1 MWIKKALL
9 CVMAMLILW
18 STAFAQDLTDEE
30 IKRRALLLKNEIVG
44 DPNSKGS
51 LNMVKP
57 FQPIKMN
64 SSSLKEKDSSFYED
78 IGIEAE
84 LIEEITQR
92 SGHTMRFE
100 DNDGHLITL
109 VFKCYNYEQCFV
121 FETDDQ
127 GDEYLID
134 VVYGSYA
141 GSYSADLVELAG
153 GRYLLINVH
162 GHGTGTM
169 RNWTAWYNLETRRV
183 ELYTLR
189 EAYES
194 YYPVTVKLVT
204 KTNVDHALTRN
215 GRNAGTSE
223 LITYTY
229 TTVYTSFNESRNEF
243 ETVLDD
249 DCTVRVY
256 RSYEGGLVLEGERV
270 FDSYTP
276 AVLEQMSSDE
286 LLNNEWQLVMD
297 GEEVFKTDAL
307 NDNRSD
313 DGMELVNKIAQ
324 ALPIAKVANT
334 TWVNVRLEGRKNSAA
349 IASVDAGES
358 VYVISENNGFE
369 NGWTY
374 VLVMT
379 EEQAPLIGYIWHS
392 FLEPVQ

>member
-1 MWIKKALL
+1 MWMKKALL

-64 SSSLKEKDSSFYED
+64 SSSLKEKDSSFYEG
-78 IGIEAE
+78 IGIETE

-92 SGHTMRFE
+92 SGHIMRLE

-109 VFKCYNYEQCFV
+109 VFKCYNNEQCFV
-121 FETDDQ
+121 FETNDQ
-127 GDEYLID
+127 GVEYLID
-134 VVYGSYA
+134 VVYGSHT
-141 GSYSADLVELAG
+141 GSYAADLVEMAG
-153 GRYLLINVH
+153 GRYLLINIH

-183 ELYTLR
+183 EMYTLR

-194 YYPVTVKLVT
+194 YYPVAVTLVT
-204 KTNVDHALTRN
+204 KTNVDHALARN
-215 GRNAGTSE
+215 GRDAETSE

-229 TTVYTSFNESRNEF
+229 TTVYTSLNESRDEF

-256 RSYEGGLVLEGERV
+256 RSYEGGLVLVGERV
-270 FDSYTP
+270 FDFHAPS
-276 AVLEQMSSDE
+276 VLEQMRGDE
-286 LLNNEWQLVMD
+286 LLSNDWQLVMD

-307 NDNRSD
+307 EDHRSLD
-313 DGMELVNKIAQ
+313 EMELVNKIAQ
-324 ALPIAKVANT
+324 ELPAAKVANT
-334 TWVNVRLEGRKNSAA
+334 TWVNVRLEGRKDSAA
-349 IASVDAGES
+349 IASVNAGEQ

-374 VLVMT
+374 VLVMN
-379 EEQAPLIGYIWHS
+379 EGQEPLVGYIWHS
-392 FLEPVQ
+392 FLEPIP

>member
-1 MWIKKALL
+1 MWIRKALL

-30 IKRRALLLKNEIVG
+30 IERRALLLKNEIAG

-64 SSSLKEKDSSFYED
+64 SSSLKEKDSSFYEG
-78 IGIEAE
+78 IGIETE

-92 SGHTMRFE
+92 SGHIMRLE

-109 VFKCYNYEQCFV
+109 VFKCYNNEQCFV
-121 FETDDQ
+121 FETNDQ
-127 GDEYLID
+127 GVEYLID
-134 VVYGSYA
+134 VVYGSYVGNYA
-141 GSYSADLVELAG
+141 ADLVELAG
-153 GRYLLINVH
+153 GRYLLINVN

-183 ELYTLR
+183 EMYTLR

-204 KTNVDHALTRN
+204 KTNVDHALARN
-215 GRNAGTSE
+215 GRNAETSE

-229 TTVYTSFNESRNEF
+229 TTVYTSLNESRDEF

-256 RSYEGGLVLEGERV
+256 RSYEGGLVLVGERV
-270 FDSYTP
+270 FDAYAPS
-276 AVLEQMSSDE
+276 VLEQMRGDE
-286 LLNNEWQLVMD
+286 VLSHDWQLVMD
-297 GEEVFKTDAL
+297 GEEVFTTDAL
-307 NDNRSD
+307 EDHRSL
-313 DGMELVNKIAQ
+313 DGMELVNRIAQ
-324 ALPIAKVANT
+324 ELPVAKVANT
-334 TWVNVRLEGRKNSAA
+334 TWVNVRMEGHKDSAT
-349 IASVDAGES
+349 IASVNAGEQ

-374 VLVMT
+374 VLVMN
-379 EEQAPLIGYIWHS
+379 EGQEPLVGYIWHS
-392 FLEPVQ
+392 FLEPIP

>member
-1 MWIKKALL
+1 MWMKRILVCVAALL
-9 CVMAMLILW
+9 IICSFAY
-18 STAFAQDLTDEE
+18 AQDLTAEE
-30 IKRRALLLKNEIVG
+30 VEQRALMLKNEIVG

-51 LNMVKP
+51 LNMFKP

-92 SGHTMRFE
+92 SGHTMRLE

-183 ELYTLR
+183 EMYTLR

-204 KTNVDHALTRN
+204 KTNVDHALARN
-215 GRNAGTSE
+215 GRNAETSE

-229 TTVYTSFNESRNEF
+229 TTVYTSYNESRDEF

-256 RSYEGGLVLEGERV
+256 RSYEGGLVLVGERV
-270 FDSYTP
+270 FDSFAP
-276 AVLEQMSSDE
+276 SVLEQMSGDE
-286 LLNNEWQLVMD
+286 LLNNSWQLVMD

-307 NDNRSD
+307 EDHRSL

-324 ALPIAKVANT
+324 ELPVAKVANT
-334 TWVNVRLEGRKNSAA
+334 TWVNVRLEGRKDSAA
-349 IASVDAGES
+349 IASVNAGEQ

-374 VLVMT
+374 VLVMN
-379 EEQAPLIGYIWHS
+379 EGQEPLVGYIWHS
-392 FLEPVQ
+392 FLEPIP

>member
-9 CVMAMLILW
+9 CVMAMLFLW

-30 IKRRALLLKNEIVG
+30 IKNRALLLKNEIVG
-44 DPNSKGS
+44 DPNTNGS

-57 FQPIKMN
+57 FQPIRMN
-64 SSSLKEKDSSFYED
+64 AASLKEKDSSFYEG
-78 IGIEAE
+78 IGIEVE
-84 LIEEITQR
+84 LIEEITQ
-92 SGHTMRFE
+92 SNGYTMRLE

-109 VFKCYNYEQCFV
+109 VFKCYNNEQCFV

-183 ELYTLR
+183 EMYTLR

-204 KTNVDHALTRN
+204 KTNVDHALARN
-215 GRNAGTSE
+215 GRNAETSE

-229 TTVYTSFNESRNEF
+229 TTVYTSYNESRDEF

-256 RSYEGGLVLEGERV
+256 RSYEGGLVLVGERV
-270 FDSYTP
+270 FDSFAP
-276 AVLEQMSSDE
+276 SVLEQMSGDE
-286 LLNNEWQLVMD
+286 LLNNDWQLVMD

-307 NDNRSD
+307 NDNRNAD
-313 DGMELVNKIAQ
+313 CVELVSKIAQ
-324 ALPIAKVANT
+324 GLPVVKVANT
-334 TWVNVRLEGRKNSAA
+334 AWVNVRLEGRKDSAA
-349 IASVDAGES
+349 IASVNAGDI

-374 VLVMT
+374 VLVMN
-379 EEQAPLIGYIWHS
+379 EKQEPIVGYIWHS
-392 FLEPVQ
+392 FLKLVE

>member
-9 CVMAMLILW
+9 CIMAMLLLW
-18 STAFAQDLTDEE
+18 PTAFAQDLTDEE
-30 IKRRALLLKNEIVG
+30 IERRALMMKNEIVG
-44 DPNSKGS
+44 DPNTNGS
-51 LNMVKP
+51 LNMVSP
-57 FQPIKMN
+57 FQPLKMD
-64 SSSLKEKDSSFYED
+64 SSSLKQKTSDFYAG
-78 IGIEAE
+78 IGIETDRIDDVMQIGGNKMS
-84 LIEEITQR
+84 LV
-92 SGHTMRFE
+92 

-109 VFKCYNYEQCFV
+109 IFCGYDKDHCFV
-121 FETDDQ
+121 FEKNEQ
-127 GDEYLID
+127 GDEYLVD

-141 GSYSADLVELAG
+141 GNYSADLVELAG
-153 GRYLLINVH
+153 GRYLLINVY

-215 GRNAGTSE
+215 GRDADISE

-229 TTVYTSFNESRNEF
+229 TTVYTSFNDSRNKF

-256 RSYEGGLVLEGERV
+256 RSYEGGLVLVGERV
-270 FDSYTP
+270 FDSYSP
-276 AVLEQMSSDE
+276 AVLELMSSDE
-286 LLNNEWQLVMD
+286 LLNSEWKLIKD
-297 GEEVFKTDAL
+297 GEEMFSTDAL
-307 NDNRSD
+307 YDGRNT
-313 DGMELVNKIAQ
+313 DGMTLVNKITQ
-324 ALPIAKVANT
+324 ALPTSKVVNT
-334 TWVNVRLEGRKNSAA
+334 TWVNVRLEGRKDSAA
-349 IASVDAGES
+349 IASVNAGES

-374 VLVMT
+374 VLVMN
-379 EEQAPLIGYIWHS
+379 EGQEPIIGYIWHS
-392 FLEPVQ
+392 FLEPVN

>member
-1 MWIKKALL
+1 MWIKKVLL

-18 STAFAQDLTDEE
+18 SIAFAQDLTDEE
-30 IKRRALLLKNEIVG
+30 IERRALLLKNEIVG
-44 DPNSKGS
+44 DPNSNGS

-92 SGHTMRFE
+92 SGHTMRLE

-183 ELYTLR
+183 EMYTLR

-194 YYPVTVKLVT
+194 YYPVTAKLVT
-204 KTNVDHALTRN
+204 KTNVDHVLARN
-215 GRNAGTSE
+215 GRDAGTSE

-229 TTVYTSFNESRNEF
+229 TTVYTSYNESRDEF

-256 RSYEGGLVLEGERV
+256 RSYEGGLVLVGERV
-270 FDSYTP
+270 FDSFAP
-276 AVLEQMSSDE
+276 SVLEQMSGDE
-286 LLNNEWQLVMD
+286 LLNNSWQLVMD

-307 NDNRSD
+307 EDHRSL
-313 DGMELVNKIAQ
+313 DGMELVSKIAQ
-324 ALPIAKVANT
+324 ELPVAKVANT
-334 TWVNVRLEGRKNSAA
+334 TWVNVRLEGRKDSAA
-349 IASVDAGES
+349 IASVNEGEQ

-374 VLVMT
+374 VLVMN
-379 EEQAPLIGYIWHS
+379 EGQEPLVGYIWHS
-392 FLEPVQ
+392 FLEPIP